1 MGLFKNT
8 QTYSSKLILLPWT
21 PVDFFKG
28 EKFKWQKIKSL
39 LPLFTATQNPPT
51 RQNLPSD
58 RKWLVHLHFFKKQ
71 KLENVPEVFSKLSLY
86 IKHMSYSC
94 TKKKNCGF
102 LRMEVERKL
111 FSSFFF
117 PLEHLWYFIYS
128 HGLPSDQTTFLC
140 CTFISLGLFY
150 VHAFF
155 NVSRMFNLNHLPF
168 IFLRVASSFSLF

>member
-1 MGLFKNT
+1 M
-8 QTYSSKLILLPWT
+8 PWT